1 MIIEH
6 GSINVLP
13 GHEADFEAA
22 FVEAAKVI
30 ARSPGFR
37 FVRIARGIERPSAY
51 LLLVGWDTLAD
62 HTVGF
67 RESDLFTQWRA
78 WIGPH
83 FDGQPHVEHYVG
95 DLGVDDIHR
104 I

>member
-1 MIIEH
+1 MVIEH

-13 GHEADFEAA
+13 GHEAAFEAD

-30 ARSPGFR
+30 ARSPGFQ
-37 FVRIARGIERPSAY
+37 FVRICRGVERPSTY
-51 LLLVGWDTLAD
+51 LLLVGWDTVED
-62 HTVGF
+62 HTTGF

-83 FDGQPHVEHYVG
+83 FDGTPEVEHYVG
-95 DLGVDDIHR
+95 DLKR

>member
-22 FVEAAKVI
+22 FLEAAKVI
-30 ARSPGFR
+30 AHSPGFR
-37 FVRIARGIERPSAY
+37 FVRIARGIERPSTY

-83 FDGQPHVEHYVG
+83 FDGQPQVEHYVG
-95 DLGVDDIHR
+95 DLGGTDIHGT
-104 I
+104 

>member
-6 GSINVLP
+6 GTIRVLA

-22 FVEAAKVI
+22 FLEAAAVI

-37 FVRIARGIERPSAY
+37 FVRIARGVERASTY
-51 LLLVGWDTLAD
+51 LLLVGWDTVED

-67 RESDLFTQWRA
+67 RGSELFTQWRS

-83 FDGQPHVEHYVG
+83 FDGPPEVEHYVG
-95 DLGVDDIHR
+95 DLSGI
-104 I
+104 

>member
-22 FVEAAKVI
+22 FLEAAKVI

-37 FVRIARGIERPSAY
+37 FVRIARGIERPSTY

-83 FDGQPHVEHYVG
+83 FDGQPQVEHYVG
-95 DLGVDDIHR
+95 DLGGTDIHGT
-104 I
+104 